1 MREYRTN
8 KQVDST
14 VHIREITLTGKHNN
28 NKMERLNGEIRDR
41 ERVMRSLKTE
51 DSPILN
57 GMQIFHNYVRPHE
70 GLDGHTP
77 SEMAG
82 IEVQGENRWMTL
94 IQNSASQLPK
104 VDRHR
109 KQTKT

>member
-1 MREYRTN
+1 
-8 KQVDST
+8 
-14 VHIREITLTGKHNN
+14 
-28 NKMERLNGEIRDR
+28 MERLNGEIRDR

-70 GLDGHTP
+70 GLDGRTP

-94 IQNSASQLPK
+94 IQNSASQQPK
-104 VDRHR
+104 VDKR
-109 KQTKT
+109 KEQTKT